1 MNQKGFGRLEVIGF
15 LAIVAL
21 SMTIVWILTRQLEEA
36 KPISGN
42 IGTSSISS
50 PVSGHT
56 NSISSNE
63 FDVNNYSELEE
74 KIADK
79 SMDYFEL
86 NQTDDT
92 QVVTIAKL
100 VQNAYISQIYSL
112 KSHDVICTGYV
123 EYHRTNDEAKTYLK
137 CDDEYQTPG
146 YNVLND

>member
-36 KPISGN
+36 KPISSN
-42 IGTSSISS
+42 IGTSSILS

-63 FDVNNYSELEE
+63 FDVDTYSELEE

-100 VQNAYISQIYSL
+100 VQNSYISQIYSL

-146 YNVLND
+146 YNALND